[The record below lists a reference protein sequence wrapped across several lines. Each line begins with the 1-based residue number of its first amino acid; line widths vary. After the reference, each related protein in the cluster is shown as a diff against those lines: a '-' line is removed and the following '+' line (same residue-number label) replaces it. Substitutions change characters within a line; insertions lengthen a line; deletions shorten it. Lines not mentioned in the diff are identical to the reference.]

1 MADTSFSRLST
12 PRLVLRRLR
21 ESDLASFCRYR
32 SDPRVARYQ
41 SWTEFRE
48 EDGLRFFAEQ
58 ADLHPDV
65 EGTWFQMA
73 IELAESAEI
82 IGDCGSARV
91 EGSAGTG
98 RDRLHAGDGISGKR
112 LCDRGGQTPARLRLR
127 ELHKHRAT
135 AITDA
140 RNAAAARVLERGG
153 DEARG
158 TLHPERLVQGR
169 VGGRVSVRPAR
180 TRMARIGECR
190 QSTMS
195 QVGRDASVRLGES
208 FRS

>member
-21 ESDLASFCRYR
+21 ESDLASFCHYR

-73 IELAESAEI
+73 IELAEPGEI
-82 IGDCGSARV
+82 IGDCG
-91 EGSAGTG
+91 
-98 RDRLHAGDGISGKR
+98 LHAVKDQPGQVEIGFTLASEYQGKGYATEAVRR
-112 LCDRGGQTPARLRLR
+112 LLDYVFVDSAS
-127 ELHKHRAT
+127 T
-135 AITDA
+135 A
-140 RNAAAARVLERGG
+140 
-153 DEARG
+153 
-158 TLHPERLVQGR
+158 
-169 VGGRVSVRPAR
+169 
-180 TRMARIGECR
+180 
-190 QSTMS
+190 
-195 QVGRDASVRLGES
+195 
-208 FRS
+208 